1 MPIFFI
7 GHTAV
12 FVLLLTMS
20 IVTDMALFIV
30 LWLLMGFGDGTA
42 YTYEE
47 IQHGLNVGTSVKV
60 NAASSGSVGKKEY
73 SLRCKKQGEDKW
85 TTIKSFSEKTDL
97 SFTPASSGTYTL
109 RTVVR
114 DERGVQV
121 TKDFTVRVRK

>member
-47 IQHGLNVGTSVKV
+47 IQHGLNVGASVKV
-60 NAASSGSVGKKEY
+60 NAAS
-73 SLRCKKQGEDKW
+73 
-85 TTIKSFSEKTDL
+85 
-97 SFTPASSGTYTL
+97 
-109 RTVVR
+109 
-114 DERGVQV
+114 
-121 TKDFTVRVRK
+121 